1 MSMPELGSKIS
12 LISKADI
19 RYEGKL
25 FTVDPQE
32 CTIALSHVQ
41 SFGTEDRPTEFKVP
55 AQSQIYNY
63 ILFRGSDIKDIK
75 VITPQ
80 IPLNDPAIVQLSVPP
95 NTMGGFNP
103 SYQPID
109 ELGSVNQVGNSYNPM
124 SGVNLNA
131 GPSHKQA
138 SESPLI
144 LDPQPVI
151 QQKQP
156 MTTQSDVL
164 DLISGG
170 SRSSTPAQPN
180 TFNGQRNS
188 PSFDQNIQ
196 TGNQPSPGNGRG
208 GRNQRNRSTS
218 SSDTRKQVRQ
228 QGQNYQRNDQ
238 PQHYQRNDQQYQ
250 RNDFQHQ
257 ENQHFVNRQGGNRNM
272 NGRNWNNQQNQQ
284 QQSQQQQVRRQN
296 TASNATG
303 GRSFYNN
310 RSTGLPAPSK
320 AQGPRTNSLKFDEDY
335 DFDKANSEFQEIIKK
350 LSRTK
355 IDDGFDDS
363 TNEVTLVNGGG
374 LAVNGDSTLHAND
387 GELVA
392 IKKNHRIDSGNDT
405 NAVENDNEGDDDQKV
420 FYDKSKSFFDTISCE
435 AVERSKGHSQRT
447 DWRTERKLNSETFGV
462 AMARRGQYH
471 RGRGGYYNNNNS
483 NYRSNP
489 NSYNN
494 SNYNNNRQGVNYNNY
509 RQQQQNNGFI
519 RNNPGNRGYNYRTRS
534 TNKQDQRQPNAVSP
548 QRVAA

>member
-41 SFGTEDRPTEFKVP
+41 SFGTEDRLTEFKVP

-95 NTMGGFNP
+95 NNMGGFN
-103 SYQPID
+103 SNYQPSMD
-109 ELGSVNQVGNSYNPM
+109 DMGSSGQVGNSYNPM

-131 GPSHKQA
+131 GPSHKQ
-138 SESPLI
+138 SN
-144 LDPQPVI
+144 
-151 QQKQP
+151 
-156 MTTQSDVL
+156 VL

-170 SRSSTPAQPN
+170 SRSSTPAQPA
-180 TFNGQRNS
+180 FNGQRNS
-188 PSFDQNIQ
+188 PTFDQNIQ
-196 TGNQPSPGNGRG
+196 AGQQASPGNRN

-218 SSDTRKQVRQ
+218 SDTRKPNRQ

-238 PQHYQRNDQQYQ
+238 QHYQRNDQHYQ

-257 ENQHFVNRQGGNRNM
+257 DNYVNRQGGNRNM

-284 QQSQQQQVRRQN
+284 QQVRRQGGAGGGVVPN
-296 TASNATG
+296 TT

-355 IDDGFDDS
+355 IDDGSEEQTED
-363 TNEVTLVNGGG
+363 VPVLNGG
-374 LAVNGDSTLHAND
+374 ASSVNGDAALHGSD
-387 GELVA
+387 GEQA
-392 IKKNHRIDSGNDT
+392 AAKKLNRVESNNE
-405 NAVENDNEGDDDQKV
+405 NAVTDNENGDDDQKI
-420 FYDKSKSFFDTISCE
+420 FYDKTKSFFDQISCE
-435 AVERSKGHSQRT
+435 AVERSKGHNQRT
-447 DWRTERKLNSETFGV
+447 DWRQERKLNSETFGV
-462 AMARRGQYH
+462 AMARRGQY
-471 RGRGGYYNNNNS
+471 RGRGGYYNNNA
-483 NYRSNP
+483 NYRQNP
-489 NSYNN
+489 N
-494 SNYNNNRQGVNYNNY
+494 NYNGGGSNHYVNNRQGMNYNY
-509 RQQQQNNGFI
+509 RPNNGYNNM
-519 RNNPGNRGYNYRTRS
+519 RNNPGNRGYNNYRPRTN
-534 TNKQDQRQPNAVSP
+534 NKQDQRQTNAVSP
-548 QRVAA
+548 QRVAVA

>member
-80 IPLNDPAIVQLSVPP
+80 IALNDPAIVQLSVPP
-95 NTMGGFNP
+95 NTMGGFNAN
-103 SYQPID
+103 YQSID
-109 ELGSVNQVGNSYNPM
+109 EIGSVNQVGNSYNPM

-156 MTTQSDVL
+156 MTAQSDVL

-170 SRSSTPAQPN
+170 SRSSTPAQSN
-180 TFNGQRNS
+180 VFNGQRSS
-188 PSFDQNIQ
+188 PTFDQTIQ
-196 TGNQPSPGNGRG
+196 PGNQQSPGTRG

-238 PQHYQRNDQQYQ
+238 QQHYQQRNDQQYQ

-257 ENQHFVNRQGGNRNM
+257 DNNQHFV
-272 NGRNWNNQQNQQ
+272 
-284 QQSQQQQVRRQN
+284 SVI
-296 TASNATG
+296 
-303 GRSFYNN
+303 FYY
-310 RSTGLPAPSK
+310 LLWP
-320 AQGPRTNSLKFDEDY
+320 
-335 DFDKANSEFQEIIKK
+335 EFK
-350 LSRTK
+350 
-355 IDDGFDDS
+355 
-363 TNEVTLVNGGG
+363 
-374 LAVNGDSTLHAND
+374 
-387 GELVA
+387 
-392 IKKNHRIDSGNDT
+392 
-405 NAVENDNEGDDDQKV
+405 
-420 FYDKSKSFFDTISCE
+420 Y
-435 AVERSKGHSQRT
+435 
-447 DWRTERKLNSETFGV
+447 
-462 AMARRGQYH
+462 
-471 RGRGGYYNNNNS
+471 
-483 NYRSNP
+483 
-489 NSYNN
+489 
-494 SNYNNNRQGVNYNNY
+494 
-509 RQQQQNNGFI
+509 
-519 RNNPGNRGYNYRTRS
+519 
-534 TNKQDQRQPNAVSP
+534 
-548 QRVAA
+548 

>member
-41 SFGTEDRPTEFKVP
+41 SFGTEDRLTEFKVP

-95 NTMGGFNP
+95 NTMGGYN
-103 SYQPID
+103 SNYQPTMD
-109 ELGSVNQVGNSYNPM
+109 DLNSASQVGNSYNPM

-131 GPSHKQA
+131 GTSHKPS
-138 SESPLI
+138 SESSLI
-144 LDPQPVI
+144 LD
-151 QQKQP
+151 QQQVNQ
-156 MTTQSDVL
+156 QSQQRPAQTDVL

-170 SRSSTPAQPN
+170 SRSSTPAQP

-188 PSFDQNIQ
+188 PTFDQSVQ
-196 TGNQPSPGNGRG
+196 TGQQPSPGNNRN

-218 SSDTRKQVRQ
+218 SDTRKPVRQ

-238 PQHYQRNDQQYQ
+238 HYQRNDQHYQ

-257 ENQHFVNRQGGNRNM
+257 DNFVNRQGGNRNM

-284 QQSQQQQVRRQN
+284 QVRRQGVIPN
-296 TASNATG
+296 ST

-320 AQGPRTNSLKFDEDY
+320 AQGLRTNSLKFDEDY

-355 IDDGFDDS
+355 IDDG
-363 TNEVTLVNGGG
+363 TEEQTEEVTVVNGSECS
-374 LAVNGDSTLHAND
+374 VNGDTALHSND
-387 GELVA
+387 SEHLTGKKLNRVDSVPEGA
-392 IKKNHRIDSGNDT
+392 IT
-405 NAVENDNEGDDDQKV
+405 ENDDDDQKI
-420 FYDKSKSFFDTISCE
+420 FYDKTKSFFDQISCE
-435 AVERSKGHSQRT
+435 AVERSKGHNQRT
-447 DWRTERKLNSETFGV
+447 DWRQERKLNSETFGV
-462 AMARRGQYH
+462 AMARRGQY
-471 RGRGGYYNNNNS
+471 RGRGGYYNNNP
-483 NYRSNP
+483 NYRQNP
-489 NSYNN
+489 NTYNN
-494 SNYNNNRQGVNYNNY
+494 SNYNNRQGMNYNFRPNNGYVRNNPGSRGYNNY
-509 RQQQQNNGFI
+509 RPRQ
-519 RNNPGNRGYNYRTRS
+519 
-534 TNKQDQRQPNAVSP
+534 TNKQDQRQTNAVSP
-548 QRVAA
+548 QRVVVA

>member
-80 IPLNDPAIVQLSVPP
+80 IALNDPAIVQLSVPP
-95 NTMGGFNP
+95 NTMGGFNAN
-103 SYQPID
+103 YQSMD

-144 LDPQPVI
+144 LDQQPVT

-156 MTTQSDVL
+156 MTAQSDVL

-170 SRSSTPAQPN
+170 SRSSTPAQAN
-180 TFNGQRNS
+180 VFNGQHNS
-188 PSFDQNIQ
+188 PTFDQSIQ
-196 TGNQPSPGNGRG
+196 TGNQQSPGNGRG
-208 GRNQRNRSTS
+208 GRNQRNRST

-238 PQHYQRNDQQYQ
+238 QHFQQRNDQQYQ

-257 ENQHFVNRQGGNRNM
+257 DNNQHFANRQGGNRNM
-272 NGRNWNNQQNQQ
+272 NGRNWNNHQNSQQ
-284 QQSQQQQVRRQN
+284 QQQQQVRRPN
-296 TASNATG
+296 AVSNNATG
-303 GRSFYNN
+303 GRSFYN

-355 IDDGFDDS
+355 IDDGFEDS
-363 TNEVTLVNGGG
+363 TEEVTVVNG
-374 LAVNGDSTLHAND
+374 APSVNGDSLSHLND
-387 GELVA
+387 GELVHV
-392 IKKNHRIDSGNDT
+392 KKNQRIESVNDT
-405 NAVENDNEGDDDQKV
+405 GIIENENEGDDDQKT

-471 RGRGGYYNNNNS
+471 RGRGGYYNNNNT
-483 NYRSNP
+483 NYRLNP

-494 SNYNNNRQGVNYNNY
+494 GNNYNNNRQGVNYNY
-509 RQQQQNNGFI
+509 RQQSNNGYM
-519 RNNPGNRGYNYRTRS
+519 RNNSGNRGYNYRPRS

-548 QRVAA
+548 QRVAVA

>member
-80 IPLNDPAIVQLSVPP
+80 IALNDPAIVQLSVPP
-95 NTMGGFNP
+95 NTMGNFNAN
-103 SYQPID
+103 YQSMD

-156 MTTQSDVL
+156 MTAQSDVL

-180 TFNGQRNS
+180 VFNGQRNS
-188 PSFDQNIQ
+188 PTFDQTIQ
-196 TGNQPSPGNGRG
+196 TGNQQSPGNGRG

-238 PQHYQRNDQQYQ
+238 QHYQQRNDQQYQ

-257 ENQHFVNRQGGNRNM
+257 DNNQHFANRQGGNRNM
-272 NGRNWNNQQNQQ
+272 NGRNWNNHQNNQQ
-284 QQSQQQQVRRQN
+284 QQQQQVRRQN
-296 TASNATG
+296 PVPSNATG
-303 GRSFYNN
+303 GRSFYN

-363 TNEVTLVNGGG
+363 TEEVTIVNGTSS
-374 LAVNGDSTLHAND
+374 VNGDSLLHLND
-387 GELVA
+387 GEQVNT
-392 IKKNHRIDSGNDT
+392 KKNHRVESGNEIG
-405 NAVENDNEGDDDQKV
+405 VIENENEGDDDQKT
-420 FYDKSKSFFDTISCE
+420 FYDKSKSFFDSISCE

-471 RGRGGYYNNNNS
+471 RGRGGYYNNNNT
-483 NYRSNP
+483 NYRTNP

-494 SNYNNNRQGVNYNNY
+494 GNNYNNNRQGINYNY
-509 RQQQQNNGFI
+509 RQQSNNGYM
-519 RNNPGNRGYNYRTRS
+519 RNNPGNRGYNYRPRS

-548 QRVAA
+548 QRVAVA

>member
-1 MSMPELGSKIS
+1 MPELGSKIS

-80 IPLNDPAIVQLSVPP
+80 IALNDPAIVQLSVPP
-95 NTMGGFNP
+95 NTMGGFNAN
-103 SYQPID
+103 YQSMD

-156 MTTQSDVL
+156 MTAQSDVL

-180 TFNGQRNS
+180 VFNGQRNS
-188 PSFDQNIQ
+188 PTFDQSIQ
-196 TGNQPSPGNGRG
+196 TANQQSPGNGRG

-228 QGQNYQRNDQ
+228 QGQNYQRNEQ
-238 PQHYQRNDQQYQ
+238 QHFQQRNDQQYQ

-257 ENQHFVNRQGGNRNM
+257 DNNQHFANRQGGNRNM
-272 NGRNWNNQQNQQ
+272 NGRNWNNHQNNQQ
-284 QQSQQQQVRRQN
+284 QQQQQQQVRRPNPVQN
-296 TASNATG
+296 NATG
-303 GRSFYNN
+303 GRSFYN

-363 TNEVTLVNGGG
+363 TEEVTVVNG
-374 LAVNGDSTLHAND
+374 ASSVNGDSIPHLND
-387 GELVA
+387 GDLVHV
-392 IKKNHRIDSGNDT
+392 KKTHRIESGNETGVVD
-405 NAVENDNEGDDDQKV
+405 NENEGDDDQKT

-471 RGRGGYYNNNNS
+471 RGRGGYYNNNNT
-483 NYRSNP
+483 NYRANP
-489 NSYNN
+489 NAYNN
-494 SNYNNNRQGVNYNNY
+494 GNNYNNNRQGVNYNY
-509 RQQQQNNGFI
+509 RQQSNNGYM
-519 RNNPGNRGYNYRTRS
+519 RNNPGNRGYNYRPRA

-548 QRVAA
+548 QRVSVA

>member
-80 IPLNDPAIVQLSVPP
+80 IALNDPAIVQLSVPP
-95 NTMGGFNP
+95 NTMGGFNAN
-103 SYQPID
+103 YQTMD
-109 ELGSVNQVGNSYNPM
+109 ELSSVNQVGNSYNPM

-138 SESPLI
+138 N
-144 LDPQPVI
+144 
-151 QQKQP
+151 
-156 MTTQSDVL
+156 VL

-180 TFNGQRNS
+180 VFNGQRNS
-188 PSFDQNIQ
+188 PTFDQSIQ
-196 TGNQPSPGNGRG
+196 TGNQQSPGNGRG

-238 PQHYQRNDQQYQ
+238 QHYQQYQ

-257 ENQHFVNRQGGNRNM
+257 DNNQHFANRQGGNRNM
-272 NGRNWNNQQNQQ
+272 NGRNWNNHQNNQQ
-284 QQSQQQQVRRQN
+284 QQQQQQQQQVRRQN
-296 TASNATG
+296 PVPNNATG
-303 GRSFYNN
+303 GRSFYN

-363 TNEVTLVNGGG
+363 TEEVTIING
-374 LAVNGDSTLHAND
+374 ASSVNGDSLLHLND
-387 GELVA
+387 GEQVHV
-392 IKKNHRIDSGNDT
+392 KKNHRIESGNEIGV
-405 NAVENDNEGDDDQKV
+405 VENENEGDDDQKT
-420 FYDKSKSFFDTISCE
+420 FYDKSKSFFDSISCE

-471 RGRGGYYNNNNS
+471 RGRGGYYNNNNT
-483 NYRSNP
+483 NYRTNP

-494 SNYNNNRQGVNYNNY
+494 GNNYNNNRQGVNYNY
-509 RQQQQNNGFI
+509 RQQSNNGYM
-519 RNNPGNRGYNYRTRS
+519 RNNPGNRGYNYRPRS

-548 QRVAA
+548 QRVAVA